1 MGLAFSAC
9 LLGTRAANTLGN
21 HGDTAAE
28 LRARFRPVQVRPAPS
43 LGVTSAHP
51 PESPRMRLMSRA
63 WEGPGVRTT
72 HGFRFLGIMPGPEGK
87 TLQKRVRDGTGP
99 EKGTGTSGAG
109 WGLTLP
115 TLLE

>member
-28 LRARFRPVQVRPAPS
+28 LRARFRPVQMRPAPS

-51 PESPRMRLMSRA
+51 PESPRMRLTSRA
-63 WEGPGVRTT
+63 WEGPGVRMT
-72 HGFRFLGIMPGPEGK
+72 HGSASLGLCQAQRGK
-87 TLQKRVRDGTGP
+87 RYKSEFVMEQAQKREPVPVGR
-99 EKGTGTSGAG
+99 AG
-109 WGLTLP
+109 R
-115 TLLE
+115 

>member
-28 LRARFRPVQVRPAPS
+28 LRARFRPVQMRPAPS

-72 HGFRFLGIMPGPEGK
+72 HGSASLGLCQAQRGK
-87 TLQKRVRDGTGP
+87 RYKSEFVMEQAQKREPVPVGR
-99 EKGTGTSGAG
+99 AG
-109 WGLTLP
+109 R
-115 TLLE
+115 